1 MAIWELLLMI
11 ALGWA
16 LRRAIR
22 TDSPFRVVR
31 EVNDYI
37 FFPLLIFCS
46 IASKDWG
53 FLSSLWIAVVAAVL
67 VVFICLTVAHFYA
80 SHVHEVR
87 WARTL
92 VILSFY
98 SNSVALGYPMA
109 SVFVDDITPAIV
121 FAQTAFFISLPLA
134 VFIGARYAHGD
145 AGVLKSVLTALRFP
159 PVMATLAAV
168 VLVVAGISL
177 PHLDTGLSIGRVGL
191 YLILIYFG
199 SRVEFGRVNPRHI
212 AEVGALRMAL
222 PLAVVLPLLRGT
234 PWEIFAP
241 VVVEAVMPPAIYA
254 NIVISRYGL
263 SDVEAMS
270 TTFVLS
276 IAVIV
281 LIAALS
287 MLA

>member
-1 MAIWELLLMI
+1 MI
-11 ALGWA
+11 ALGWVI
-16 LRRAIR
+16 RRIVP
-22 TDSPFRVVR
+22 TDRPFRLVR
-31 EVNDYI
+31 ELNDYI

-46 IASKDWG
+46 IASKDWT
-53 FLSSLWIAVVAAVL
+53 FLSSLWVAVAAAVL
-67 VVFICLTVAHFYA
+67 VVFICLTAAHFYA
-80 SHVHEVR
+80 SRIHEVR

-145 AGVLKSVLTALRFP
+145 AGVLKSVLTAIRFP
-159 PVMATLAAV
+159 PVMATIVAVILVAAGV
-168 VLVVAGISL
+168 SL
-177 PHLDTGLSIGRVGL
+177 PYLDAGLSIGRVGL
-191 YLILIYFG
+191 YLILVYFG
-199 SRVEFGRVNPRHI
+199 SRVEFGRINPRHI

-222 PLAVVLPLLRGT
+222 PLVVVLPLLWGT
-234 PWEIFAP
+234 PWDIFAP

-254 NIVISRYGL
+254 NIIISRYGL

-276 IAVIV
+276 MAVIV
-281 LIAALS
+281 LIAVLS
-287 MLA
+287 VFA

>member
-16 LRRAIR
+16 LRRVVR
-22 TDSPFRVVR
+22 TDRPFRAVR
-31 EVNDYI
+31 EVNDYL

-53 FLSSLWIAVVAAVL
+53 FLSSLWIALLAAVL
-67 VVFICLTVAHFYA
+67 VVFVCFTMAHLYA
-80 SHVHEVR
+80 TRVHETR

-109 SVFVDDITPAIV
+109 SVFVNDITPAIV

-145 AGVLKSVLTALRFP
+145 AGVLKSVVTALRFP

-168 VLVVAGISL
+168 TLVATGISL
-177 PHLDTGLSIGRVGL
+177 PYLDAGLSIGRIGL

-199 SRVEFGRVNPRHI
+199 SRVEFGRINTRHI

-222 PLAVVLPLLRGT
+222 PLAVVLPLLWGT

-241 VVVEAVMPPAIYA
+241 VVIEAVMPPAIYA
-254 NIVISRYGL
+254 NIVISRYEL
-263 SDVEAMS
+263 CDVEAMS

-281 LIAALS
+281 LIAVLS
-287 MLA
+287 VFA